1 MAETVSLGLLL
12 LNQSQSL
19 SGQIVMGTVCFTAF
33 AMLYVLSFK
42 WAHLWKGHIKV
53 AAYLYLAVALGIVVF
68 KLASLP
74 SLSRYNLE
82 PAAHMVEEIGC
93 MGAYSYIGYY
103 LSRKFINVTERP
115 KLALALRRTFHVY
128 VVCWTIA
135 FALALCSVI
144 GVLAPFPM
152 TGLYVDLPGWSV
164 LYRAVILVP
173 GIFYC
178 ALFTFA
184 FLERALIEET
194 DTRLVARLTLLA
206 GACLFWVF
214 ICVDEL
220 SWAAIQAYAPGEL
233 RNSLAG
239 THASVEGLLY
249 FFNGVFLIAA
259 LVMPRR
265 PDRTEK
271 SVRNH
276 KEFQRVSRQLKE
288 ELLGLYLIFPEW
300 KRTRGQLH
308 RAAELLELPPDDLP
322 KIEKVIELV
331 ALMKLKETFTRERM
345 LGLFEMRQALMADLP
360 EASPE
365 RLDLIDDPLIGSLE
379 NALSL
384 TKEPASETDLTGEP
398 IQTELAA
405 AIVTDR
411 QVLGCGEN
419 YRLSA
424 QVLAAYGAAKRL

>member
-1 MAETVSLGLLL
+1 MTEVVSPGLL

-19 SGQIVMGTVCFTAF
+19 TGQIVMGAVCFTAF

-42 WAHLWKGHIKV
+42 WSHLWKGHIKV
-53 AAYLYLAVALGIVVF
+53 AAYLYLTVAVGIVVF

-82 PAAHMVEEIGC
+82 PTAHMVEEIGT

-115 KLALALRRTFHVY
+115 KLALILSHTFHVY
-128 VVCWTIA
+128 VICWTIA
-135 FALALCSVI
+135 LALGVGCMI

-178 ALFTFA
+178 TIFTFA
-184 FLERALIEET
+184 FLDRAYIEET
-194 DTRLVARLTLLA
+194 DARLAARLTLLA
-206 GACLFWVF
+206 GACMFWVF
-214 ICVDEL
+214 ICADEL
-220 SWAAIQAYAPGEL
+220 GWAAIQAYAPGEL

-249 FFNGVFLIAA
+249 FFNGMFLLAA

-265 PDRTEK
+265 PDNTEK
-271 SVRNH
+271 SVRSH
-276 KEFQRVSRQLKE
+276 KEFQKLSRMLKE
-288 ELLGLYLIFPEW
+288 ELAELYRTFPEW
-300 KRTRGQLH
+300 KRTRDQLH
-308 RAAELLELPPDDLP
+308 RAAGSLELPSNDLP
-322 KIEKVIELV
+322 KIEKVIELI
-331 ALMKLKETFTRERM
+331 ALMNLKETFPRQKLVR
-345 LGLFEMRQALMADLP
+345 LFELRQSLMADLP
-360 EASPE
+360 EDSPE
-365 RLDLIDDPLIGSLE
+365 RRDLTDDPLIGSLGA
-379 NALSL
+379 ALSL
-384 TKEPASETDLTGEP
+384 TKKPFRDTDLTGEA

-405 AIVTDR
+405 AIVADR
-411 QVLGCGEN
+411 RILNYGDN
-419 YRLSA
+419 YRLSTE
-424 QVLAAYGAAKRL
+424 VLAAYEAAKRI